1 MSDAERTQKDCIE
14 PIPYPPAEFARKA
27 GLSLKTVLQM
37 ISDGRLKTISVEGY
51 PRIPISEIQRQ
62 FEEWFSIEK
71 MIRTELA
78 FGVRAGWFREVVDSR
93 GEVFL
98 QRTEVPIDRSPPSF
112 STH

>member
-1 MSDAERTQKDCIE
+1 
-14 PIPYPPAEFARKA
+14 
-27 GLSLKTVLQM
+27 
-37 ISDGRLKTISVEGY
+37 
-51 PRIPISEIQRQ
+51 
-62 FEEWFSIEK
+62 